1 MADDD
6 DLEDNIVEDD
16 MIDDAAPTDETEVET
31 GLLDDVEPG
40 DEIADEVAEDTLP
53 KPIVEPSTDD
63 ESESFDDEATETE
76 DAKVD
81 AL

>member
-6 DLEDNIVEDD
+6 NLEDNIVEDD
-16 MIDDAAPTDETEVET
+16 MIDDAAPTDETEVEA
-31 GLLDDVEPG
+31 GLLDEVEPG
-40 DEIADEVAEDTLP
+40 DEIADGVAEDTLP

-63 ESESFDDEATETE
+63 ESENFDDEATETE

>member
-6 DLEDNIVEDD
+6 NLEDNVVEDD

-31 GLLDDVEPG
+31 SLLDEANPE

-63 ESESFDDEATETE
+63 ESESFVDDATETE